1 MEIGLVSCTK
11 SKREQAA
18 KPADLYM
25 ESAFFRRAGSEQ
37 PGQPRAV

>member
-11 SKREQAA
+11 GKREQSA

-25 ESAFFRRAGSEQ
+25 PSTFFSRTREY
-37 PGQPRAV
+37 VEEN